1 LGLFRPKTLDRLG
14 RYELPD
20 FDHFLRPA
28 AVPVIAI
35 PLAFRRTAARATEA
49 TNGPAVQSLTW
60 TPTVKNP
67 RLKKSFSKNRKRPTA
82 EF

>member
-1 LGLFRPKTLDRLG
+1 
-14 RYELPD
+14 
-20 FDHFLRPA
+20 
-28 AVPVIAI
+28 VPVIAI
-35 PLAFRRTAARATEA
+35 PLAFRRRRAVEA

-67 RLKKSFSKNRKRPTA
+67 RLKKSFSKNRNRPTA